1 MLLKSN
7 RFQAE
12 LAAGIDALLV
22 IISLLAALAT
32 HKFLDYI
39 DPGDIFA
46 TFDMFWSNAWLYV
59 VVLPIWL
66 LALEICGVYRHIF
79 TPAGRDVRT
88 RIATAAVV
96 SLFATLALLYALRI
110 STVPRTILFLHAI
123 YAALAI
129 MVRATWL
136 QPWLLRAEAP
146 RRVLL
151 VAGSAEDAR
160 KLAETLTSEAYR
172 CLVAPAGVLSD
183 AELPGDFPVERVGGL
198 AMAADFL
205 HHTPVDVV
213 AILPDSLP
221 PTVAGELFALCQA
234 EGIETWLM
242 PAYLRSALCPP
253 ALDEIESMP
262 MILFSTTRKSIWT
275 LALKRLGDVVGSA
288 LLLVLLSPLFLLIAL
303 LVKCSSKGPV
313 FYTQIRS
320 TRRGRTFPMYKF
332 RTMVP
337 GADKMLD
344 ALAGQNESSGPT
356 FKIRNDPRVTPIGRF
371 LRRYSLDEL
380 PQLFNVFLGHMSLVG
395 PRPPIPAE
403 VEKYEPWQRRRL
415 SMRSGCTCLWQIGGR
430 NALTFEEWMR
440 LDLQYIDNWSLWLD
454 IKILAKT
461 LSAMIRGTGC

>member
-12 LAAGIDALLV
+12 LAAIIDAVLV
-22 IISLLAALAT
+22 AFMLLAALAT
-32 HKFLDYI
+32 HKFLNYI
-39 DPGDIFA
+39 DPADWFA
-46 TFDMFWSNAWLYV
+46 TFDMFWSNSWLYV
-59 VVLPIWL
+59 AVLPIWML
-66 LALEICGVYRHIF
+66 VLEICGVYRQIF
-79 TPAGRDVRT
+79 TPAGRDVQT
-88 RIATAAVV
+88 RIVTASVV

-110 STVPRTILFLHAI
+110 GTVPRTLLFLHAI
-123 YAALAI
+123 YSSIAI
-129 MVRATWL
+129 VIRASWL
-136 QPWLLRAEAP
+136 QPLLLRTEAP

-151 VAGSAEDAR
+151 VAGSPEEAR
-160 KLAETLTSEAYR
+160 PLGDMLTSSDYR
-172 CLVAPAGVLSD
+172 RLVAPVGLLSD
-183 AELPGDFPVERVGGL
+183 EEPPADFPVARVGGL
-198 AMAADFL
+198 GSAADFL
-205 HHTPVDVV
+205 HHTPVDIV
-213 AILPDSLP
+213 ALLPDRLP
-221 PTVAGELFALCQA
+221 SGVAGDLFKLCQA

-262 MILFSTTRKSIWT
+262 MILFSTTRKSVWS
-275 LALKRLGDVVGSA
+275 LAVKRLGDLMGSA

-303 LVKCSSKGPV
+303 LVKGTSKGPV

-337 GADKMLD
+337 GADKMLGE
-344 ALAGQNESSGPT
+344 LAAQNESTGPT
-356 FKIRNDPRVTPIGRF
+356 FKIRNDPRITPIGRF

-430 NALTFEEWMR
+430 NALSFEEWMR

-454 IKILAKT
+454 LKILAQT